1 MYAISSVL
9 ITHASILKSTDMD
22 LWLILYIIDLLLF
35 VVVAMTVAYIFVFSV
50 ASLFSQRATVP
61 KAKRQNR
68 FVVLIPAYKAD
79 KTILQTVVSVLGQ
92 TYPQRMFD
100 VTVISD
106 HQNEMTNMHLAQYP
120 ITLITPN
127 FEKSSKAKSLQYAI
141 LNLPEFKIYD
151 VVVVIDANNI
161 VEPEFLEQINDAYET
176 AGSKAI
182 LVHRLPKNRDTSA
195 ARLDSVFEE
204 INNSIF
210 RRGHNVVGLSAALT
224 GSGVAFN
231 FDWFKTNIMKVRSN
245 DEEKEIESML
255 LRQHIFIDYFDDI
268 HVYDEKT
275 RRTDDFNKQRGR
287 WAGQQIKSLI
297 TNIRY
302 IPAALIESHYD
313 WLDKIIQWMLMPRMI
328 MMGII
333 GLMSIILPFIYFTL
347 VIKWWIIA
355 VIIGF
360 AFALAT
366 PNNLVDEHWDY
377 DFLSLPYRTIKSLLR
392 MVGIRLPD
400 IRLPKFKIIE
410 IIKEKMSPFSKA
422 NQKRIKL

>member
-1 MYAISSVL
+1 
-9 ITHASILKSTDMD
+9 
-22 LWLILYIIDLLLF
+22 
-35 VVVAMTVAYIFVFSV
+35 
-50 ASLFSQRATVP
+50 
-61 KAKRQNR
+61 
-68 FVVLIPAYKAD
+68 
-79 KTILQTVVSVLGQ
+79 
-92 TYPQRMFD
+92 
-100 VTVISD
+100 
-106 HQNEMTNMHLAQYP
+106 
-120 ITLITPN
+120 
-127 FEKSSKAKSLQYAI
+127 
-141 LNLPEFKIYD
+141 
-151 VVVVIDANNI
+151 VVVIDANNI